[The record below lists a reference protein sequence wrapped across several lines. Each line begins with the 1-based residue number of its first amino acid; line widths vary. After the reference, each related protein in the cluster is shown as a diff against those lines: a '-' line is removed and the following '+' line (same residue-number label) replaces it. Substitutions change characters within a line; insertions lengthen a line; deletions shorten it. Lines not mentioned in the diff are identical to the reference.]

1 MASMTAHCSCINL
14 SLDEIQDAFI
24 RNSEGIFRLRSE
36 TTFINHFMSV
46 FGACQVVFSIL
57 NEKFTQLADT
67 SVNAY
72 GELTNTAK
80 FKYMWNDGEMKDLL
94 RNLESQASAINLL
107 LSALQMLAPTHLI
120 SSSEADDNV

>member
-14 SLDEIQDAFI
+14 SLDEIQDAII
-24 RNSEGIFRLRSE
+24 RNPEANFRLRSE

-67 SVNAY
+67 SVNIY
-72 GELTNTAK
+72 GELTQTAK
-80 FKYMWNDGEMKDLL
+80 LKYMWNDGEMKDLL

-107 LSALQMLAPTHLI
+107 LSALQMLGPTI
-120 SSSEADDNV
+120 